1 MKSLGTKER
10 HLGSTASAHEWV
22 AGFLSSP
29 PGVQAAPFGP
39 AALGLPT
46 MKEAACCLTAAL
58 LRLGLHPCPRPFRS
72 AWCPGSGG
80 DGSQQDMQGY
90 LQVLF
95 AMYGFTNGRGSE
107 SRLFAKTT
115 PDGHGHDLGKVG
127 EKIEA
132 PTEDRTALHMF
143 SLISSFEECDYAS
156 SRFRCTQAHTPR
168 SQTQDLRSLA
178 RRIWPSTLARTVM
191 ESRCSASVVCCST
204 RVAVGCKSLEHVRDD
219 KMPGPG
225 GPSLPFTGAA
235 RASDSARSTTVGPG
249 LQLCKAQQ
257 SWARLRAALQSS
269 LLVAGLLRGG
279 FGLGDLRTTNLPPSL
294 HFTLQST
301 AGTARTDPE
310 AACPLGAGMRSRA
323 TASATASHGFLKR
336 DRQQR

>member
-1 MKSLGTKER
+1 M
-10 HLGSTASAHEWV
+10 
-22 AGFLSSP
+22 
-29 PGVQAAPFGP
+29 
-39 AALGLPT
+39 GLPT

-95 AMYGFTNGRGSE
+95 AMYGVTNGRGSE

-143 SLISSFEECDYAS
+143 SLISSFGGCDYAS

-191 ESRCSASVVCCST
+191 ESRCSSVVCST
-204 RVAVGCKSLEHVRDD
+204 RVAVGCKSLAEHVTTRCQGCQGRQ
-219 KMPGPG
+219 GPRG
-225 GPSLPFTGAA
+225 
-235 RASDSARSTTVGPG
+235 RSEP
-249 LQLCKAQQ
+249 
-257 SWARLRAALQSS
+257 ALHWRQ
-269 LLVAGLLRGG
+269 G
-279 FGLGDLRTTNLPPSL
+279 F
-294 HFTLQST
+294 
-301 AGTARTDPE
+301 
-310 AACPLGAGMRSRA
+310 
-323 TASATASHGFLKR
+323 
-336 DRQQR
+336 